1 MDLIGVLKAVGLITI
16 GDVDWVLLISKH
28 LYHRPSA
35 GRSGTAGFESVTQLV
50 IRARARSAILIP
62 AGCRRSAERGSVR
75 PSVAVSGSQ
84 ECGLQAP

>member
-50 IRARARSAILIP
+50 IRAPCAVGDP
-62 AGCRRSAERGSVR
+62 HPCRLPSLGRTRECAPERG
-75 PSVAVSGSQ
+75 G
-84 ECGLQAP
+84 